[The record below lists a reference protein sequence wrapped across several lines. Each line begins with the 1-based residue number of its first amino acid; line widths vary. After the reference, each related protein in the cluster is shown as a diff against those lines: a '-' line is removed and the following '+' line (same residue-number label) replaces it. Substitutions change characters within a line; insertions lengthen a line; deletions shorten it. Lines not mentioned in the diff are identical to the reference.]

1 MRLRYSQTFKSIVI
15 FIVTPSYQTLKN
27 LENIEVFLL

>member
-1 MRLRYSQTFKSIVI
+1 MHLRYSRNFKSIVI
-15 FIVTPSYQTLKN
+15 FIVTPSLQALKN